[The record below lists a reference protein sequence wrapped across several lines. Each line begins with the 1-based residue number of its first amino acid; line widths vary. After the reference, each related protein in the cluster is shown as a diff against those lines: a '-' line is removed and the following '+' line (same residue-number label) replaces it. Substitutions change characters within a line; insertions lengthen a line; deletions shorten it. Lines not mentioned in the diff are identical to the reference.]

1 MARGKAV
8 ALLSG
13 GLDSRLAVKM
23 MVDQD
28 IEVTAINFVTP
39 FCTCTSQGCRSEARS
54 AAALLG
60 VPLKVVNNSHALLEA
75 VRRPKYG
82 HGRGLNPCLDCRI
95 LSFRKAA
102 QHMEE
107 IGATFIVTGEV
118 VGQRPM
124 SQRRNAMDIIEAE
137 SGLTGKVLRPLSA
150 QHFPPTEPEIQ
161 GIVDRE
167 KLLSLSGRGR
177 KEQMA
182 MARDMG
188 INDYPCPAGGCLLTD
203 PGFASR
209 LSELLEEFPDVT
221 MPQVTLL
228 KAGRHFRSSTGQWVI
243 VPRDD
248 LENRRL
254 LNLSHALVAVVE
266 AVDAVGPV
274 AGVMA
279 LGEVDDTTLGE
290 AAALV
295 ARYGQSRESDR
306 VLVRAWAPDG
316 SWERHF
322 EAAPA
327 HGARLAE
334 ELLKKVGIGS

>member
-13 GLDSRLAVKM
+13 GLDSRLAVRL

-28 IEVTAINFVTP
+28 IEIAAINFVTP
-39 FCTCTSQGCRSEARS
+39 FCTCTAQGCRSEAREAS
-54 AAALLG
+54 RQLG
-60 VPLKVVNNSHALLEA
+60 VPLKVANNSEALLEA
-75 VRRPKYG
+75 VKHPKHG

-95 LSFRKAA
+95 LSFRKAGEY
-102 QHMEE
+102 MEE
-107 IGATFIVTGEV
+107 IGATFLVTGEV

-124 SQRRNAMDIIEAE
+124 SQRRRAMDIIEAE
-137 SGLTGKVLRPLSA
+137 SGLTGRILRPLSA
-150 QHFPPTEPEIQ
+150 QHFPPTEPETA
-161 GIVDRE
+161 GIVDRA
-167 KLLSLSGRGR
+167 KLLAFSGRGR

-182 MARDMG
+182 LAEEMG

-209 LSELLEEFPDVT
+209 LRELLEEFGDPS

-228 KAGRHFRSSTGQWVI
+228 KAGRHFRSSAGQWVI

-254 LNLSHALVAVVE
+254 HNLRHVLSAVLE
-266 AVDAVGPV
+266 AEGVGGPV
-274 AGVMA
+274 AGVMSS
-279 LGEVDDTTLGE
+279 GEAVDTTLRE

-295 ARYGQSRESDR
+295 ARYGQGRDSAS
-306 VLVRAWAPDG
+306 VTVRAYAPDE
-316 SWERHF
+316 SWVRVIEVS
-322 EAAPA
+322 PA
-327 HGARLAE
+327 EGARLAE
-334 ELLKKVGIGS
+334 QLPKVGE

>member
-23 MVDQD
+23 MVDQG

-54 AAALLG
+54 AAAQLG
-60 VPLKVVNNSHALLEA
+60 VPLKVVNNSQALLEA
-75 VRRPKYG
+75 VRRPKHG

-102 QHMEE
+102 LHMEE
-107 IGATFIVTGEV
+107 TGATFIVTGEV

-182 MARDMG
+182 MAQNLG

-209 LSELLEEFPDVT
+209 LAELLEEFPSVT

-254 LNLSHALVAVVE
+254 QNLSHALVAVVE
-266 AVDAVGPV
+266 AVDAVGPM
-274 AGVMA
+274 AGVMTI
-279 LGEVDDTTLGE
+279 GEADDTTLSE

-295 ARYGQSRESDR
+295 ARYGQARER
-306 VLVRAWAPDG
+306 EQVLVRAWAPDG